1 MKHHPLRALIETLDA
16 FDGEM
21 ESLRRDVHD
30 GLHAAVFDEES
41 LLHPVGSDGDRR
53 AMMTDPQQHSAV
65 TSILKYFEYDHL
77 PEEQRIISAQ
87 VSAVAHAMAATLSGP
102 ELTAGL
108 RKLLEA
114 KDCFV
119 RASLGR

>member
-1 MKHHPLRALIETLDA
+1 MRHHPLSAIAHALDA

-21 ESLRRDVHD
+21 ESLRRDLHD
-30 GLHAAVFDEES
+30 GVRAAVFDEES

-53 AMMTDPQQHSAV
+53 TVVTDPQQHSAV

-77 PEEQRIISAQ
+77 PEEQARISAHLG
-87 VSAVAHAMAATLSGP
+87 AVAHAMAATLSGP